1 MNSRDRAI
9 DGETIDASVMGFVAT
24 YPATGAW
31 APSEA
36 DKPVWDFIHRRVGG
50 TAVEAQGID
59 FASLPHRV
67 ERAHAGAHRQPPRR
81 DADGDDRREARDD
94 DRLAVWG

>member
-36 DKPVWDFIHRRVGG
+36 DKPVWDFIHLALSSRR
-50 TAVEAQGID
+50 
-59 FASLPHRV
+59 
-67 ERAHAGAHRQPPRR
+67 
-81 DADGDDRREARDD
+81 
-94 DRLAVWG
+94 